1 MTVEANRAIKKN
13 LAYTLAMQGLEYLL
27 PLLIWPYL
35 SRTLGPS
42 ELGRT
47 ILVLAICGYLSIIPN
62 WGFSYWGVQLTVE
75 NRNNIARLSNTFW
88 SILGARL
95 LLGLTSFALLLVFAV
110 VFPSEKIG
118 PETLLAIFTVVAS
131 SALST
136 NWFFQGIER
145 IEKNAI
151 FNILAKLVILI
162 ATLNFVTSQK
172 DSNLVIAIT
181 GVCNCI
187 ANTLIIFLC
196 VKSKLV
202 FPLAGNGAGSL
213 LRIKES
219 SSYFFSSVATTA
231 YTNTNVTLLGLITGN
246 LSAGLYGGA
255 DKIRGACQ
263 NLIVPFSQVF
273 FPRIT
278 LLMGLYPK
286 KALVLAKNLL
296 IFQSCWTFIASSAL
310 FLMSKEIVALIL
322 GQGYQ
327 EASLILKIIA
337 YCPFLIGI
345 NTVLGSH
352 LMLPLGLRTSFNRV
366 LTSTAILNLIVATPM
381 IFRFQEVGAAIS
393 VLICEVYVTA
403 LMIFCLASQRAGF
416 FKEHL

>member
-1 MTVEANRAIKKN
+1 
-13 LAYTLAMQGLEYLL
+13 MQGLEYLL
-27 PLLIWPYL
+27 PLFTWPYL

-47 ILVLAICGYLSIIPN
+47 IFILAICGYLSLIPN
-62 WGFSYWGVQLTVE
+62 WGFSYSGVQLTVE

-88 SILGARL
+88 SVLGARL
-95 LLGLTSFALLLVFAV
+95 LLGLISFALILVFAMA
-110 VFPSEKIG
+110 FPSEKIRI
-118 PETLLAIFTVVAS
+118 ETLPAIFTVITS

-151 FNILAKLVILI
+151 FSILAKLATLI

-172 DSNLVIAIT
+172 DGNLVIAIT

-187 ANTLIIFLC
+187 ANALIIFSC
-196 VKSKLV
+196 VKNKVV
-202 FPLAGNGAGSL
+202 FPLVGNSAGSL

-219 SSYFFSSVATTA
+219 SLYFFSNVATTA
-231 YTNTNVTLLGLITGN
+231 YTNTNVILLGLIAGN

-278 LLMGLYPK
+278 LLMGQDPK
-286 KALVLAKNLL
+286 KALALAKKLL
-296 IFQSCWTFIASSAL
+296 IFQSCWTFIASSML
-310 FLMSKEIVALIL
+310 FLMSKEIVTLIL

-327 EASLILKIIA
+327 EASLILKIMA

-352 LMLPLGLRTSFNRV
+352 LMLPLGLRISFNRV
-366 LTSTAILNLIVATPM
+366 LMSTAIVNLIIASPM
-381 IFRFQEVGAAIS
+381 ILRFQEVGAAIS
-393 VLICEVYVTA
+393 VLICEFYVTA
-403 LMIFCLASQRAGF
+403 LMIICLASQRTDF